1 MQLKIYRCLPYLLI
15 YTNDMDANP
24 NAAVTLRILARRIAS
39 GNGGYYK

>member
-1 MQLKIYRCLPYLLI
+1 MQSI
-15 YTNDMDANP
+15 TNIWESGWAYKHASFNP